1 MKNINGVI
9 LSLFVL
15 IKLIAKLFKQTANKF
30 SKLYKI
36 YILKDEFTI
45 QMKKWFSDRGD
56 QTLRLEYPEL
66 TSASIV
72 FDLGGYL
79 GDFTA
84 AIIERYNCKAYIFE
98 PHPEYF
104 SKCLERFSAF
114 ENVMVLNYGLAD
126 KDGEFLLSNQSDGS
140 SFINPN
146 HKLKD
151 GINCIM
157 RDFSSVLKELDV
169 KNIDLMKI
177 NIEGGEFPLMEHII
191 SSGNQASVRQ
201 FQIQF
206 HKFVENAVDRRTQIS
221 NALSETHIRTWCYTF
236 VWENWRKI

>member
-1 MKNINGVI
+1 MKNINGLI

-15 IKLIAKLFKQTANKF
+15 IKLLAKLLKQTANKF
-30 SKLYKI
+30 SRLYKI

-66 TSASIV
+66 TSDSIV

-84 AIIERYNCKAYIFE
+84 SMIERYDCNAYIFE

-104 SKCLERFSAF
+104 SKCIERFSSYK
-114 ENVMVLNYGLAD
+114 NVMVLNYGLAD

-146 HKLKD
+146 HSQKN
-151 GINCIM
+151 GINCIL
-157 RDFSSVLKELDV
+157 RDFSGVLKELDV

-177 NIEGGEFPLMEHII
+177 NIEGGEFSLMEHII
-191 SSGNQASVRQ
+191 SCGDQAIVRQ
-201 FQIQF
+201 YQIQF
-206 HKFVENAVDRRTQIS
+206 HNFVENAVDRRRQIS
-221 NALSETHIRTWCYTF
+221 SALSETHVRTWCYTF
-236 VWENWRKI
+236 VWENWRRI